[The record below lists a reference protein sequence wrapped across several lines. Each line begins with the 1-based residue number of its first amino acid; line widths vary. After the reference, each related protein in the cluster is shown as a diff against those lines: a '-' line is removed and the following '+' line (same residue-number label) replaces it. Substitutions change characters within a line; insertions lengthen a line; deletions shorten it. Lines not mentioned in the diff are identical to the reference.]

1 MRYPR
6 MGSDLGWRVQAGI
19 PPRAQGGPDEAGQ
32 VFLVAMGRAGPC
44 AVPYGPDRLHRLH
57 VMVVSPGETAELDAP
72 LRLLTTLREAASL
85 RSPEDA
91 APSLRVRPVWGEIL
105 RGASGRFYER
115 IGDRI
120 VPLHELA
127 AGPRGEVLELSP
139 GPEHGPRLQV
149 VRPPPDAGE
158 APDTVEVEAE
168 AVSTTAEPPSP
179 APPPR
184 PTRAGQAAPPVPAA
198 GQGKRC
204 LVRWGDFRD
213 MLAGQVAHPER
224 IRDSHRLACCARI
237 YRVRRPQ
244 RLDELAQVI
253 LGEPGPAGRLRVLDG
268 GVAAQ
273 LGLAGLLGEEPAR
286 RDGGGRG
293 TGWAQPGDL
302 VFRLQLE
309 VDPTAEVAAE
319 DPGPGSADAPPSP
332 PPPSPAPRTSIPRP
346 FLGPLEFVRSRE
358 EALYLLSEEPG
369 LVRGWLG
376 RLWTRL
382 TGRRELRRWRAMLQG
397 RAVDEQLWRVRP
409 PAARLRDRAVRDW
422 ARRALGAGGYDVE
435 RMLPEWEIYWT
446 RKTPP
451 R

>member
-6 MGSDLGWRVQAGI
+6 MGADLGWRLQASV
-19 PPRAQGGPDEAGQ
+19 PPRAQGGTDEAGQ

-72 LRLLTTLREAASL
+72 LRLLTTLREAASV
-85 RSPEDA
+85 RPPEDE
-91 APSLRVRPVWGEIL
+91 APALHARPVWGEIL
-105 RGASGRFYER
+105 RGATGRFYER
-115 IGDRI
+115 VGSRI
-120 VPLHELA
+120 VPLHELV
-127 AGPRGEVLELSP
+127 AGPHGEILELAP
-139 GPEHGPRLQV
+139 GPERGPRLQV
-149 VRPPPDAGE
+149 VRPATEGGE
-158 APDTVEVEAE
+158 APDTVDVEAE
-168 AVSTTAEPPSP
+168 AVSTEAEPPSP
-179 APPPR
+179 PPPSR
-184 PTRAGQAAPPVPAA
+184 SAAAGPAAPAA

-244 RLDELAQVI
+244 RLDELAEAI
-253 LGEPGPAGRLRVLDG
+253 LGAPGPAGRLRVLEG

-273 LGLAGLLGEEPAR
+273 LGLAGLLGAEHPR
-286 RDGGGRG
+286 RDGGARAA
-293 TGWAQPGDL
+293 GWAQPGDL

-309 VDPTAEVAAE
+309 VDPTAETAAA
-319 DPGPGSADAPPSP
+319 DPDPASVDAAP
-332 PPPSPAPRTSIPRP
+332 PPPAPPPAQRTSIPRP
-346 FLGPLEFVRSRE
+346 FLGPLEFARSRE

-369 LVRGWLG
+369 AVRGWLG
-376 RLWTRL
+376 RLWTLL

-397 RAVDEQLWRVRP
+397 RTADEQLWRVRP
-409 PAARLRDRAVRDW
+409 PTARLRDRAVRDW
-422 ARRALGAGGYDVE
+422 ARRVLLAGGYDVE
-435 RMLPEWEIYWT
+435 RMLPEWEIYWM
-446 RKTPP
+446 RKVPP